1 MEEPQP
7 PDPGEC
13 CGSGCSPC
21 VWDLY
26 YDKLE
31 KYENWKADQEK
42 IKEKEAKEEVKESD
56 LADTKSQES
65 NTMPQSD
72 TTEEQGNS
80 NTTEERIDGQNEIVE
95 SATTKMPTLPDYQF
109 KITEDTTTNTT
120 NSNLKILAL
129 PDNQFKV
136 TEEHTKEA
144 ARAKKDADTKYVVNR
159 VPKCLKFRKSKFFVL
174 KVSL

>member
-7 PDPGEC
+7 PELGEC

-42 IKEKEAKEEVKESD
+42 IKEKEAKVEVKGSD
-56 LADTKSQES
+56 QADSQSQES
-65 NTMPQSD
+65 NTIPQSD
-72 TTEEQGNS
+72 
-80 NTTEERIDGQNEIVE
+80 TTEERIDGQNENAE
-95 SATTKMPTLPDYQF
+95 SATTKMPDNQF
-109 KITEDTTTNTT
+109 KILSTEDTTTNTT
-120 NSNLKILAL
+120 KSNLKISAL

-136 TEEHTKEA
+136 TEEHTKEE

-159 VPKCLKFRKSKFFVL
+159 VQFFCFEYL
-174 KVSL
+174 IREFQL